1 MINIQIEKR
10 EKLCRNNREQY
21 VLCVK
26 ERVQNEEFYSCLCV
40 LSEKGRAVLIA
51 FENSREGIIIE
62 TVPN

>member
-1 MINIQIEKR
+1 
-10 EKLCRNNREQY
+10 
-21 VLCVK
+21 LCVK

-51 FENSREGIIIE
+51 FENSREQGIIIE